1 MSEFQL
7 AESVGDVASLV
18 EWLVSMRIVWFI
30 MEMVERYLRGVLLQR
45 LDDGILS
52 GGHLVGG
59 REVGW

>member
-18 EWLVSMRIVWFI
+18 FRLVSLCLVWVI
-30 MEMVERYLRGVLLQR
+30 REIVERYLRGVLLQR

-52 GGHLVGG
+52 GGHFVGG
-59 REVGW
+59 GEVR